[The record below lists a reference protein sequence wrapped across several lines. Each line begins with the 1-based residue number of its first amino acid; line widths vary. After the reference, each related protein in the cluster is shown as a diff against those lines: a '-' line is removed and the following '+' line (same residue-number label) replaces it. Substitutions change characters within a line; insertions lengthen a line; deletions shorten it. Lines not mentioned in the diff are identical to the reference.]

1 LPDEADMG
9 RDRLAE
15 FRQKAHI
22 TDNDDRADS
31 LNRRNMAGNG
41 VSYTATDGAV
51 AVQIEDQQG
60 SREMQTFFNEV
71 DGVRRLIEE
80 LREDVKSVIKHH
92 SDILSTPN
100 PEEKKRKELD
110 TLMSTIQTSSKVI
123 RAKLK
128 DMEKGIKSEEDKM
141 KPDEDGVP
149 AICRIRRSQH
159 SALLRD
165 FVDVMNGYQKAQ
177 VEYRDRCKT
186 RIKRQLHIAETE
198 LTDDQIETMVD
209 KGNFSVFTG
218 SILAHTEQAK
228 QMLADVTARHDDIIK
243 LEKSLRELHD
253 LFLEMAILIENQ
265 GEIVD
270 RIETQ
275 VTNTRDWVE
284 KGRENLRQAETMQ
297 TKARKKKIWIIIILT
312 VIALVLGLIIWLSL
326 P

>member
-1 LPDEADMG
+1 MG

-15 FRQKAHI
+15 FRQKAQI
-22 TDNDDRADS
+22 TENDDRADS

-41 VSYTATDGAV
+41 VTYTATDGAV
-51 AVQIEDQQG
+51 AVHIEDQQG
-60 SREMQTFFNEV
+60 TREMQSFFNEV
-71 DGVRRLIEE
+71 DCIRRLIEE
-80 LREDVKSVIKHH
+80 LREDVKSVIRHH
-92 SDILSTPN
+92 SSILSTPT
-100 PEEKKRKELD
+100 PEERTRQELD
-110 TLMSTIQTSSKVI
+110 ALMSTIQTSSKVI

-165 FVDVMNGYQKAQ
+165 FVAVMNEYQKTQ

-186 RIKRQLHIAETE
+186 RIKRQLHIAETDY
-198 LTDDQIETMVD
+198 TDDQIENMMD
-209 KGNFSVFTG
+209 EGNFSVFTG
-218 SILAHTEQAK
+218 SILLRTEQER
-228 QMLADVTARHDDIIK
+228 QMLADVTARHDDIVK

-265 GEIVD
+265 GEVVD

-284 KGRENLRQAETMQ
+284 KGGKNLREAEVMQ
-297 TKARKKKIWIIIILT
+297 TKARKKKIWIIIILI
-312 VIALVLGLIIWLSL
+312 VIAVVLGLIIWLSL